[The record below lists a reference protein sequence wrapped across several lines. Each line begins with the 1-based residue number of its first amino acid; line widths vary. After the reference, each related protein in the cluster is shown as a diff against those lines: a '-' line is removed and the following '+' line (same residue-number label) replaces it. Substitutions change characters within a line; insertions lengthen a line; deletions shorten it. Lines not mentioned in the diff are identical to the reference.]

1 MAAVLSVNGAGFDD
15 LETESDRKDTTN
27 HPNTWAVINIDLRG
41 PQHVFLSMIVMMRA
55 CGYVQ
60 QLKPEQGY
68 ESRKR
73 TESEQLGDP
82 A

>member
-1 MAAVLSVNGAGFDD
+1 
-15 LETESDRKDTTN
+15 
-27 HPNTWAVINIDLRG
+27 
-41 PQHVFLSMIVMMRA
+41 MRA